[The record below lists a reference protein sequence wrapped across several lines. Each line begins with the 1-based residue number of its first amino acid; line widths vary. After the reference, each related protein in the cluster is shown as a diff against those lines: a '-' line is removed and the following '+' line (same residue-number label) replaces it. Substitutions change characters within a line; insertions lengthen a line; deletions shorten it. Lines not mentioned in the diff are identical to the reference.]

1 MVRLTCLLR
10 RKDGL
15 TPAEFH
21 AHWSEVHGPLI
32 ARSQSGRFVVRYEQ
46 HPRPLDDYRGEDDPG
61 FDGVT
66 VQWFESMDDYRAH
79 MAEPDFPEIWA
90 DIDRF
95 LVDSWASVDS
105 VAVGRGTA
113 RSVPRTGERAASA
126 SLRRRAM
133 NSEKSR
139 QSRPL
144 IRLTCRGRPRRR
156 RST

>member
-32 ARSQSGRFVVRYEQ
+32 ARSQSGRFVLRYEQ
-46 HPRPLDDYRGEDDPG
+46 HPRPLDDYRGDDDPG

-79 MAEPDFPEIWA
+79 MGEPDFPEIWD
-90 DIDRF
+90 DIGRF
-95 LVDSWASVDS
+95 LDTERMHFIV
-105 VAVGRGTA
+105 TEH
-113 RSVPRTGERAASA
+113 PRLVMGDEAASF
-126 SLRRRAM
+126 
-133 NSEKSR
+133 
-139 QSRPL
+139 PL
-144 IRLTCRGRPRRR
+144 A
-156 RST
+156 

>member
-32 ARSQSGRFVVRYEQ
+32 ARSQSGRFVLRYEQ
-46 HPRPLDDYRGEDDPG
+46 HPRPLDDYRGDDDPG

-95 LVDSWASVDS
+95 LDTERMHFIV
-105 VAVGRGTA
+105 TEH
-113 RSVPRTGERAASA
+113 PRLVMGDEAASF
-126 SLRRRAM
+126 
-133 NSEKSR
+133 
-139 QSRPL
+139 PL
-144 IRLTCRGRPRRR
+144 A
-156 RST
+156 

>member
-66 VQWFESMDDYRAH
+66 VQWFESMDEYRAH
-79 MAEPDFPEIWA
+79 MAEPDFPEIWT
-90 DIDRF
+90 DIEHFLDPDRLHF
-95 LVDSWASVDS
+95 VL
-105 VAVGRGTA
+105 TEH
-113 RSVPRTGERAASA
+113 PRVVMGDDAASF
-126 SLRRRAM
+126 
-133 NSEKSR
+133 
-139 QSRPL
+139 PL
-144 IRLTCRGRPRRR
+144 A
-156 RST
+156 